1 MLKILRRKPK
11 EPMTPGQRYKDDL
24 VNLFGCGMMATLG
37 VCLAAVAVQSA
48 IEEGL
53 PTVADRV
60 FLVLVVIGCIVLTY
74 VGLRAARVIRKGL
87 MEHAPVDQEL
97 EAETPSAPLLN
108 TGEVRYSEILDAMPP
123 VPVKPAS
130 PTVASLDDSVL
141 RCVRRQQ
148 RHLLWK
154 IGVLAALSACS
165 GFCLIMA
172 GLWTPTMVS
181 ALVAGEEVPQLLWVI
196 YVFLWGGGWVFAFT
210 SYLQARNFVRH
221 VLTGYVPINSMDR
234 EQQSP
239 HQIDYHD
246 INVMDREP

>member
-1 MLKILRRKPK
+1 MMLKILRRKPK
-11 EPMTPGQRYKDDL
+11 APMTPGQRYKNDL
-24 VNLFGCGMMATLG
+24 ANLFGCGMMAMIA
-37 VCLAAVAVQSA
+37 VCLAAVVIEAAV
-48 IEEGL
+48 EEGL

-60 FLVLVVIGCIVLTY
+60 FLVLVVIGCIVLAY
-74 VGLRAARVIRKGL
+74 VGLRAARAIRKGL
-87 MEHAPVDQEL
+87 MEHAPVGQEL
-97 EAETPSAPLLN
+97 EGETSSAPLLN
-108 TGEVRYSEILDAMPP
+108 TGEVRAE
-123 VPVKPAS
+123 S
-130 PTVASLDDSVL
+130 PDDSVL

-154 IGVLAALSACS
+154 IGVLTARSACS

-172 GLWTPTMVS
+172 GLLTPTMVS

-239 HQIDYHD
+239 RQIDYHD